1 MFLVFVYECCGQSAA
16 VSQCMA
22 SIIVAANRAGIL
34 LKLMICEQT
43 HLMEVMNSGKYFGR
57 DPKGLGLPIIVT
69 ASIRVNALT

>member
-1 MFLVFVYECCGQSAA
+1 MSGTAR
-16 VSQCMA
+16 
-22 SIIVAANRAGIL
+22 IIVAGNRARVL
-34 LKLMICEQT
+34 RKLMIGEQT

>member
-1 MFLVFVYECCGQSAA
+1 MFLVFVYECCGQSAV

-57 DPKGLGLPIIVT
+57 DSKGLELPVIGAV
-69 ASIRVNALT
+69 SISVGALP